1 MNTLVQIINT
11 IGFVQFAIVLSI
23 PVGAILFVVLLIR
36 NEKKLNRLNPEHH
49 SLEYLRKHQDEY
61 REYFDEFPGLR

>member
-1 MNTLVQIINT
+1 MMSFLQLYVDS
-11 IGFVQFAIVLSI
+11 G
-23 PVGAILFVVLLIR
+23 ILLFIVLLIR
-36 NEKKLNRLNPEHH
+36 NEKKLKRLNPEHH